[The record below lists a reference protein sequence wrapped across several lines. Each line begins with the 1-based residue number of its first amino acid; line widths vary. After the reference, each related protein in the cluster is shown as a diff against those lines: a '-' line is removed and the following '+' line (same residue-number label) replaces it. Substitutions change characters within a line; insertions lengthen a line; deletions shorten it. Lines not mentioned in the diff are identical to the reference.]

1 MILMY
6 GYGII
11 ETLIVVAGVYL
22 VMGVILVAFAEP
34 IYNRATNSSIPIFTK
49 GLFARAIISYYNV
62 KTRGFN
68 AGWSH
73 WGYCLGFNAGMSITV
88 ALVIA
93 FGAALIAIALALIA
107 TAIFLWIL
115 VVALGD

>member
-1 MILMY
+1 MY
-6 GYGII
+6 GYGLI
-11 ETLIVVAGVYL
+11 EILLVVAGTYL
-22 VMGVILVAFAEP
+22 VIGVILVAFAEP
-34 IYNRATNSSIPIFTK
+34 IYNRATNSSMPIFTK

-62 KTRGFN
+62 KTRGFG

-73 WGYCLGFNAGMSITV
+73 WGYCLGFNAGVSITV

-107 TAIFLWIL
+107 AAIFFWI
-115 VVALGD
+115 VIAALGD